1 MSGGSGGSELGLFG
15 VDFATTKN
23 GNKRSLASQIRFRK
37 TLQATIPPT
46 LLLDGRLAKDLQPVK
61 EPKQKLEEIRSGP
74 VTAVEPENEVPKLT
88 DARLLAEIQKFK
100 FPRNPAMENQLLIL
114 EPVLCDFV
122 KKFSRAQLKELF
134 QRLYA
139 RACLVVAALQR
150 KYQLKEEA
158 LSAKGVFHPAANH
171 SRCQSMM
178 QVELRRIRLD
188 MLEVDVLEEMAYEE
202 AERRWREAHP
212 DGEEPPMDSDNIVL
226 GTIRNPNAGAKSA
239 AQVAAEKR
247 RILEKE
253 ASQQRWSM
261 QSTVDPAV
269 RTRALGG
276 AMNAKFVKQRSAKTS
291 KLIGAPLTASQIRPW
306 RPSKKMSR
314 AKAAAAAA
322 NAATIAQS
330 GELEE
335 ADSSNDKSPLGTTE
349 SAAGVDDSHNVDAK
363 LRSSQSSHSPAR
375 PGALA
380 LRSGSSSGENDHAQQ
395 LLSIWKQLEVPVA
408 LQYQFLC
415 KYSEPRY
422 AGELQNVIAD
432 LNKVCEL
439 IGRWLRLSSD
449 AQIVKLVPVFG
460 NAAM

>member
-1 MSGGSGGSELGLFG
+1 MAC
-15 VDFATTKN
+15 D
-23 GNKRSLASQIRFRK
+23 
-37 TLQATIPPT
+37 QAHPY
-46 LLLDGRLAKDLQPVK
+46 
-61 EPKQKLEEIRSGP
+61 
-74 VTAVEPENEVPKLT
+74 EVPFLESDSLVKHLMLSCLRANL
-88 DARLLAEIQKFK
+88 AR
-100 FPRNPAMENQLLIL
+100 
-114 EPVLCDFV
+114 
-122 KKFSRAQLKELF
+122 
-134 QRLYA
+134 
-139 RACLVVAALQR
+139 
-150 KYQLKEEA
+150 
-158 LSAKGVFHPAANH
+158 
-171 SRCQSMM
+171 
-178 QVELRRIRLD
+178 
-188 MLEVDVLEEMAYEE
+188 YEE

-395 LLSIWKQLEVPVA
+395 LLVRVNWTAFRRLFFLNHQLRGLLA
-408 LQYQFLC
+408 FC
-415 KYSEPRY
+415 R
-422 AGELQNVIAD
+422 IAEH
-432 LNKVCEL
+432 LETVGSTSGTTIPISVQVLRTSVCGGAPECY
-439 IGRWLRLSSD
+439 R
-449 AQIVKLVPVFG
+449 
-460 NAAM
+460 